1 MNNNQLMV
9 GDAMQ
14 ANLGFVES
22 QTAHVEAGVYRA
34 RFPAI
39 RYPGLIPVDYSAP
52 EWIKTI
58 TYYSMDI
65 TGKADWIGDRAS
77 DIPVVGTSLAQDE
90 TAIQMAGI
98 GYDYGL
104 EEVNQALMLGMNL
117 PGEKAAAARL
127 IYERTVDNIMFTG
140 DLEKGWQGLYN
151 NSSVT
156 AISAG
161 NGDWDTATEDEILAD
176 INELLG
182 GVYAATNEIAM
193 ADTLLLPSLKLQFI
207 ASKRLGDGN
216 GSLTILQFLQQAN
229 VYTAETGNQ
238 LTIRGAR
245 GLNNAGAGSTSRM
258 VAYRRSPEV
267 LKAHIPMRHRFLPV
281 QVVGLTYKVPGIFR
295 LGPLDIRLPKE
306 VRYSDG
312 I

>member
-1 MNNNQLMV
+1 MNGNQLMV

-14 ANLGFVES
+14 ANFGFVES
-22 QTAHVEAGVYRA
+22 QTAYIEAGVYRA
-34 RFPAI
+34 RYPAI

-58 TYYSMDI
+58 TYYSMDVA
-65 TGKADWIGDRAS
+65 GKADWIGDRAS
-77 DIPVVGTSLAQDE
+77 DIPVVGTNLASDE
-90 TAIQMAGI
+90 TAVYMAGI

-104 EEVNQALMLGMNL
+104 EEVNQAIMLGMNL
-117 PGEKAAAARL
+117 PGEKAAAARM
-127 IYERTVDNIMFTG
+127 IYERSVDNIAFGG
-140 DLEKGWQGLYN
+140 DTEKGWKGLYN
-151 NSSVT
+151 STAVT
-156 AISAG
+156 AISAS
-161 NGDWDTATEDEILAD
+161 NGDWATATEDEILAD
-176 INELLG
+176 VNELLG
-182 GVYAATNEIAM
+182 GVYTATNEIAM
-193 ADTLLLPSLKLQFI
+193 ADTLLLPSLKLQQI

-216 GSLTILQFLQQAN
+216 GSLTILQFLQTAN

-245 GLNNAGAGSTSRM
+245 GLNAAGAGATSRM

-267 LKAHIPMRHRFLPV
+267 LKMHIPMRHRFLPV
-281 QVVGLTYKVPGIFR
+281 QIVGLTFKVPGIFR